1 MVKTDYDVLVSG
13 QNKNKYMMAYLAW
26 RVMVGLNEQVILMMQ
41 IAGHARC
48 LIDSGFA
55 HLKRLYR

>member
-1 MVKTDYDVLVSG
+1 
-13 QNKNKYMMAYLAW
+13 MAYRAW
-26 RVMVGLNEQVILMMQ
+26 RVMVGLNETIILMMQ
-41 IAGHARC
+41 VAGHARC